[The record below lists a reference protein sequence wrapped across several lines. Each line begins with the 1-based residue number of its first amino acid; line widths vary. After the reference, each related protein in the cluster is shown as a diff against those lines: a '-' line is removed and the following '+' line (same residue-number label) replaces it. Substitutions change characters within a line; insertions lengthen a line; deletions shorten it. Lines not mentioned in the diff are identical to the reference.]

1 MNCFAL
7 LSFYKF
13 RSLKTLSTFM
23 EYRVFKQSF
32 EGFWE
37 SEFFLS
43 FSNKFRK
50 VFINSRIKDKAGM
63 HLLEFP
69 D

>member
-32 EGFWE
+32 EVFE
-37 SEFFLS
+37 NQSFFYRFPTNLEKYLS
-43 FSNKFRK
+43 
-50 VFINSRIKDKAGM
+50 I
-63 HLLEFP
+63 HE
-69 D
+69 